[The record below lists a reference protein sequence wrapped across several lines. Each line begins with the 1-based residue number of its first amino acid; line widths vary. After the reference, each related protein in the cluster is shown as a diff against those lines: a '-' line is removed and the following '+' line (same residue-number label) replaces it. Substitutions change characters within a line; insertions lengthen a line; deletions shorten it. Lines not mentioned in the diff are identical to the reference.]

1 MLVETIVYVQ
11 QACVNGQC
19 PAPAKT
25 APQIVVTQPVV
36 TQPVVVQAKVKVR
49 KSFRLF
55 GGCRLFKGCR

>member
-36 TQPVVVQAKVKVR
+36 VQAKVKAR

>member
-11 QACVNGQC
+11 QACSSGQC
-19 PAPAKT
+19 PAPSKT
-25 APQIVVTQPVV
+25 APQILV

>member
-19 PAPAKT
+19 PAPTKT
-25 APQIVVTQPVV
+25 APEIVATQPVA
-36 TQPVVVQAKVKVR
+36 VQAKVKVR